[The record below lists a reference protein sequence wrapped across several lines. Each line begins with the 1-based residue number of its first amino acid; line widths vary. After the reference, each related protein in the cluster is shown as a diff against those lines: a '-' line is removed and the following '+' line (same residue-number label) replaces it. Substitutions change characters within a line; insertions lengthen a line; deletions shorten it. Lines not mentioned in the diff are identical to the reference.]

1 MKNLKI
7 IIPALLYAGLYLA
20 GCHAKSQDSS
30 PEVVQAK
37 HLEVD
42 SIQTIVAQT
51 RQSYK
56 AMDNAALLTKL
67 EDQSKRRKEPFNS
80 LAYREMAGRKDVNP
94 DTLVALIHQLKDGNA
109 ILPLLLLRAI
119 NDKAYTGVPVETK
132 VNILTNALQQ
142 SKTFNMWG
150 LPGKYPEEA
159 SKALIACGRSAIP
172 TLTRMLKQTSP
183 APLYGSK
190 ESMVYQHYKFRLCDY
205 ALYFIEEIQGNTN
218 FVMPVTAAERDA
230 LITKI

>member
-7 IIPALLYAGLYLA
+7 IVPALLCAGLYLA

-30 PEVVQAK
+30 PETVQAK

-42 SIQTIVAQT
+42 SIQKIVAQT

-56 AMDNAALLTKL
+56 AMDNPTLLKKL
-67 EDQSKRRKEPFNS
+67 ADQSKRQKEPFNS
-80 LAYREMAGRKDVNP
+80 LAYREMASRKDVNP
-94 DTLVALIHQLKDGNA
+94 DTLVSLIHQLKDGDA
-109 ILPLLLLRAI
+109 ILPLLLLRTL
-119 NDKAYTGVPVETK
+119 NDKAYTGVPVENK
-132 VNILTNALQQ
+132 VIILTDALQR

-150 LPGKYPEEA
+150 LPGQYPEDA

-172 TLTRMLKQTSP
+172 ALTRMLKQTSA

-218 FVMPVTAAERDA
+218 FVMPVTPAERDA
-230 LITKI
+230 LISKL